1 MATNQNI
8 EVKLKLDDSDYEKGI
23 KKAGKATSKFS
34 GDSVKDMAKMVAGF
48 YGVKT
53 AITGVIEGT
62 KKLVSETGQL
72 ETASVKWEVLLGS
85 VSAADK
91 AIKEVFEFSNSTPF
105 TFKQVEKAN
114 ATLFNLTDGAL
125 MGADALKLL
134 GDRSAKANA
143 PIEELSV
150 WWGRMYSS
158 MQAGRPVGEAMARM
172 QEMGVVSGKL
182 RNKLES
188 MSKTDMMNGTAWKVF
203 IEGTKNAD
211 GMMEKLAQT
220 IEGKLST
227 LSGVWDGIFAFEDK
241 QVQDGIKS
249 SIDLLINTLN
259 QNKPAIQGIISD
271 IFSVA
276 GDFADDWIRGAIK
289 IYDLFADGTD
299 ELRNYKSEVLQLS
312 QQFSDIRQKD
322 LKIEKQIAQMKQA
335 SVKAQLLASI
345 KEKQKGDY
353 FRGLSYDEQDEF
365 TSAIKNNNVKDILK
379 FQEQAGYTKHSV
391 DDPINKQ
398 INSLIKNTKV
408 IEALN
413 SNIKI
418 NTGKTSANGASAVAG
433 VAGAI
438 DGSKGKAF
446 SAEAELEKIAKMRE
460 EQHALKVQLLEKE
473 REQNNYITEFKKDA
487 ITNLTDSE
495 ILNFEEN
502 KEKQAL
508 LNQARLDKITKEWE
522 ADKAIR
528 DFEKQKIIERN
539 QAIMATATTAI
550 NSINSIIGVMGNES
564 LNAFGKFTGA
574 IGAGSG
580 LLDMF
585 MPGVGSLVGAGASLL
600 GGLFGQKK
608 EDPASSSIAS
618 VSSSELASGAT
629 RPSAT
634 VTRTGPEVQNNYLTT
649 HIGNWMGDEQGIN
662 DLAEIFAMKINGMQA
677 GTL

>member
-1 MATNQNI
+1 MVTNQNI

-23 KKAGKATSKFS
+23 KKAGKTTDKFS
-34 GDSVKDMAKMVAGF
+34 KEGGKNLGLMAAGFVGITAAVAGTIA
-48 YGVKT
+48 V
-53 AITGVIEGT
+53 T

-172 QEMGVVSGKL
+172 QELGVVSGKL

-276 GDFADDWIRGAIK
+276 SDFADDWIRGAIK

-345 KEKQKGDY
+345 KEEQKGDY
-353 FRGLSYDEQDEF
+353 FRGLNYDEQAEF
-365 TSAIKNNNVKDILK
+365 VNAIKGNDAKSILK
-379 FQEQAGYTKHSV
+379 FQEQAGLNGSN
-391 DDPINKQ
+391 DPMSKQ
-398 INSLIKNTKV
+398 INSLIENTKV

-418 NTGKTSANGASAVAG
+418 STGKTSASGASAVAG

-438 DGSKGKAF
+438 GGSKGKAF

-460 EQHALKVQLLEKE
+460 EQHTLKVQLLEKE

-600 GGLFGQKK
+600 GGLFGKK
-608 EDPASSSIAS
+608 EEESASSSIAS
-618 VSSSELASGAT
+618 VSSSELASATT

-634 VTRTGPEVQNNYLTT
+634 ITRTGAENYYDYSKV
-649 HIGNWMGDEQGIN
+649 IIEGNVVGDEQVFS
-662 DLAEIFAMKINGMQA
+662 DFVAKITGYQA
-677 GTL
+677 KAAGGGL